1 MAIETLAL
9 GALTATLLAAE
20 PGAAEGGLGRR
31 LEYGLSPE
39 ITLVGLAYGAR
50 AEVLLRLGE
59 EGSAS
64 RLRLAPGL
72 LVGPEFV
79 YTPLALGYRALF
91 NSRGVVRPLVGF
103 GLEYQQRSVHDAPPA
118 RQLGLYVETGLAV
131 GLGRHLSVG
140 LVGGLDVTFLGGPGA
155 GLSGRLLLGWTP

>member
-1 MAIETLAL
+1 MPIETLAL
-9 GALTATLLAAE
+9 GPVVATLLAAG
-20 PGAAEGGLGRR
+20 PAEAPGGLRHR
-31 LEYGLSPE
+31 LEYNLAPE
-39 ITLVGLAYGAR
+39 LTLVGLAYGAR

-91 NSRGVVRPLVGF
+91 NSRGLVRPLVGA
-103 GLEYQQRSVHDAPPA
+103 GLEYQQRTVDDAPPA
-118 RQLGLYVETGLAV
+118 RQLALYLEGGLAV

-140 LVGGLDVTFLGGPGA
+140 LVGGLDATFLGGPGA
-155 GLSGRLLLGWTP
+155 GLSVRLQLGWTP